1 MSLDAQSAETTWNN
15 TEWLGE
21 LGNKTEVVKPRFGI
35 VVYRVPTE
43 GFELDENKRQGIEKI
58 VMIQAAA
65 NSTGFEARGSLA
77 FIPEWTPATHLD
89 PHFYEDGTPF
99 YAWANAY
106 QYPLNESRVVQTARA
121 FVNGYLYEYADTSGT
136 VVSVNSTGSSDILFF
151 PYLCAYGSQ
160 IIGRLSAWC
169 SVFADDELR
178 NYAYSQD
185 LSYYYRVG
193 PGSVGPA
200 KVLFLPFLNSLMD
213 LLSKGPGQIGT
224 DADEGNFTAPNLIMG
239 FLNDNQIAEMTA
251 AMGIFDDEPSLPIDQ
266 LPTHHQP

>member
-1 MSLDAQSAETTWNN
+1 MDSRSDQSKLAN
-15 TEWLGE
+15 
-21 LGNKTEVVKPRFGI
+21 VPRI
-35 VVYRVPTE
+35 N
-43 GFELDENKRQGIEKI
+43 DGIE
-58 VMIQAAA
+58 
-65 NSTGFEARGSLA
+65 G
-77 FIPEWTPATHLD
+77 D

-136 VVSVNSTGSSDILFF
+136 VVSVNSTGSVSAIGNSLGPSDI
-151 PYLCAYGSQ
+151 
-160 IIGRLSAWC
+160 
-169 SVFADDELR
+169 VFADDELR